1 MDEAKQ
7 QVNILGGTGL
17 LLDDF
22 RDFRIHR
29 TARYHKLRSGFR
41 QLPPGPYYSGQIF
54 IRAYQSKTEEDRAMI
69 KLELFAEDRGLW
81 RSRVV
86 VSVVTMRHYYC
97 WNYRQLGMP
106 FSKQ

>member
-7 QVNILGGTGL
+7 QVNILGLTGL
-17 LLDDF
+17 FLDDF

-29 TARYHKLRSGFR
+29 TACYQELRSGFR
-41 QLPPGPYYSGQIF
+41 QLPPGTYYAGQIF
-54 IRAYQSKTEEDRAMI
+54 IRAYQSKTEEDRSMI

-86 VSVVTMRHYYC
+86 VAVMTMWHYYC
-97 WNYRQLGMP
+97 WNSRQSGMP
-106 FSKQ
+106 FNKQ